1 MNAIEF
7 QQQVQNSP
15 LTAIMRQAIEDGAA
29 DVHIKANLPPM
40 FVINGQVK
48 PMKNCPALPP
58 EAVVKLLYGILPE
71 NKQRLFEEKL
81 EIDTSFAVPGLARFR
96 VNLFH
101 NDHTVAAVIRI
112 IPPDIRSVE
121 HLGLPPAVKKVIFE
135 RQGLF
140 LVTGPTGSG
149 KTTTLAALIDYY
161 NANKPGH
168 LVTIEDP
175 IEVMHTHKKCVVSQR
190 EVGEDTHSFTAAIK
204 SALRQAP
211 NIILIGELR
220 DRETIELALKAAETG
235 HMVFSTLHTND
246 AVQTI
251 YRVINTF
258 PPHEQDTIRLALANS
273 LKGCLAQRLV
283 PRCDRPGRVPAVDF
297 LICTS
302 TAKDAI
308 LKNEIDK
315 LYEVEKQGL
324 LEGMQS
330 MNQSL
335 YNYYKMGVIDWDMAM
350 SYSENPAELIAMLRN
365 HVRAMYQPA
374 GSVV

>member
-1 MNAIEF
+1 MNAVEMQAQI
-7 QQQVQNSP
+7 NASP
-15 LTAIMRQAIEDGAA
+15 LTAIMQQAIAEGAA

-40 FVINGQVK
+40 FVVNGRVV
-48 PMKNCPALPP
+48 PMKGCPPLPP
-58 EAVVKLLYGILPE
+58 EGVIKLLYSILSPD
-71 NKQRLFEEKL
+71 KQRQFEERL
-81 EIDTSFAVPGLARFR
+81 EIDTAFAVPGVARFR
-96 VNLFH
+96 VNMFH
-101 NDHTVAAVIRI
+101 NDHTAAAVIRI
-112 IPPDIRSVE
+112 IPPNIRPVE
-121 HLGLPPAVKKVIFE
+121 QLGLPPAVKKVVVE

-161 NANKPGH
+161 NTNRAGH
-168 LVTIEDP
+168 IVTIEDP
-175 IEVMHTHKKCVVSQR
+175 IEVMHPHKGCVISQR
-190 EVGEDTHSFTAAIK
+190 EVGEDTHNFTVAIK

-251 YRVINTF
+251 NRVINAF
-258 PPHEQDTIRLALANS
+258 PPHEQEPIRLQLANS

-283 PRCDRPGRVPAVDF
+283 PRSDRPGRVPAVDF
-297 LICTS
+297 LICTP

-308 LKNEIDK
+308 AKNEIDK
-315 LYEVEKQGL
+315 LYEIEKNGV

-335 YNYYKMGVIDWDMAM
+335 LNYFKAGVVDFDTAM
-350 SYSENPAELIAMLRN
+350 SYTENQAELVQMLRN
-365 HVRAMYQPA
+365 HVRGLATTR
-374 GSVV
+374 S